1 MHSLTMHQAFFKL
14 PFVFPTILALKMPF
28 EMLFTIQPVAFIST
42 PVFIELDAKT
52 LSKLFD
58 A

>member
-1 MHSLTMHQAFFKL
+1 MHQAFFKL